1 MKAALYALEIVMGK
15 QRRRGRGKISAQFA
29 PRLIEMLESPA
40 YRALSLSARRVLDR
54 LEIELGHHG
63 GNDNGKLPVTYQNFV
78 DYGIDRTCIFSAIQE
93 CSALGFTVVT
103 EWGVAGIGEFR
114 TPTLYRL
121 TYRPADGIDGDGS
134 HEWRMFTSLDEALS
148 AAKTARTIKSTRNY
162 RPSKQ
167 GSKKHFSVGKN
178 PLKRVGKTHSNEG
191 GSVGKTH
198 SNPEWE
204 KPTTIYISGCADE

>member
-1 MKAALYALEIVMGK
+1 MSK
-15 QRRRGRGKISAQFA
+15 QRRRRRGQISAQFA

-78 DYGIDRTCIFSAIQE
+78 DYGIDRACVFSAIQE
-93 CSALGFTVVT
+93 CSALGFAVVT
-103 EWGVAGIGEFR
+103 ERGVAGIGEFR
-114 TPTLYRL
+114 APNLFRL

-134 HEWRMFTSLDEALS
+134 HEWRMFASPDEALS
-148 AAKTARTIKSTRNY
+148 AAKTARTIKSNRNH

-167 GSKKHFSVGKN
+167 GGKKHFSVGEN
-178 PLKRVGKTHSNEG
+178 PLKRVEKTNSNRG
-191 GSVGKTH
+191 ISVGKTH
-198 SNPEWE
+198 SNPE
-204 KPTTIYISGCADE
+204 